1 MEKIKTH
8 FQVKI
13 PTTYSIVF
21 RLPKGVQLTILALCI
36 WHMQFMV
43 WPRAKPKHYN
53 HIFRLQTNYFANSN
67 SKNLIAKFRADTFS
81 MFVFATHIIF

>member
-36 WHMQFMV
+36 WHMQFM
-43 WPRAKPKHYN
+43 K
-53 HIFRLQTNYFANSN
+53 RLLPSTYYARRPAIKYCHSFKVDTEIEREKMVSN
-67 SKNLIAKFRADTFS
+67 VDRVCNR
-81 MFVFATHIIF
+81 